1 MPSTSRKTS
10 LPVTWAGPPDGF
22 YRIAV
27 FGRNAVL
34 RERLLV

>member
-1 MPSTSRKTS
+1 MQSTSRKTS
-10 LPVTWAGPPDGF
+10 LPVTWTGPSDGF

-34 RERLLV
+34 RQRLLM